1 MKKWQKRLMQLVNKL
16 GFGAKMQAG
25 ELTADEQKHLF
36 TQYENEYGITFLEDK
51 EADEDDDE
59 PETNL
64 LSPEDQQQLA
74 SIFGTDNTPKTAKE
88 AIPALTDKVKDQEK
102 KIEALEQK
110 PEKSEPVQTVKA
122 FEDTT
127 RGMSVTL
134 GLTPHSDSHLF
145 GIDNPFFARSKW
157 HNDLMVSKKA
167 HESEADITPEQ
178 SAEFKAAVTTLSS
191 ELRSRVAYL
200 TKNNMIDQLDY
211 DKLISGQGSI
221 DYSDLFNTAGE
232 YIIRRTDIIL
242 AYLRSLPS
250 VDHIFPMV
258 SNVQNKEIVPGAHFG
273 ELSQG
278 YRKGKIYK
286 GRANFTAEIYA
297 VNDLMFKFLFEDLI
311 DLEKQYIGYLNREG
325 SNVIK
330 WTFVEWIMTHFGR
343 ILHNERNQRRVI
355 GVRVPQQNVKDNP
368 AMFGADGALRAIE
381 RVEEQYKVLPFM
393 DMNVYD
399 LSNIL
404 EYFEEIY
411 DMTEQ
416 ILPSMEGM
424 RFYANAKHKRA
435 YTRQFRAK
443 YGKDNDFTG
452 VKEGLIDISPE
463 QIIWI
468 PNMRN
473 NDYKVILTF
482 PGNIESY
489 EDRPNEMVM
498 FYFEQDWESLGVM
511 SRWKEGAGVRQAG
524 IKYKDLDTLE
534 KSKRKN
540 QWIYTNFPASLLDP
554 DATTV
559 DADLNTLFLSCELR
573 RITSL
578 MSGEGKNQGKL
589 YATTKW
595 GEEGWVF
602 EEFPGKFK
610 DFFDTVIKYEERA
623 DQVIVTGKGV
633 PSSISNVDGKGII
646 SKSGSEAWY
655 NYLLYV
661 MTLTLDEFFILKELN
676 RAIHINFPYAQEQG
690 IKLGFWIDIPS
701 KLQDTT
707 VSERPAGIA
716 TAEAN

>member
-16 GFGAKMQAG
+16 GFGTKMEAG
-25 ELTADEQKHLF
+25 QLTADEQKQLF
-36 TQYENEYGITFLEDK
+36 TEYEATYKVSFAADR

-59 PETNL
+59 TDPNV

-74 SIFGTDNTPKTAKE
+74 SIFGGDKTPKTVKE
-88 AIPALTDKVKDQEK
+88 AVPALTNKVKEQEK
-102 KIEALEQK
+102 QIETLGQQ
-110 PEKSEPVQTVKA
+110 PEPATPIQIVKA
-122 FEDTT
+122 SEDPT
-127 RGMSVTL
+127 RGMSATL
-134 GLTPHSDSHLF
+134 GMTPHSDTHLF
-145 GIDNPFFARSKW
+145 GIDNPFFARTKW

-167 HESEADITPEQ
+167 HQDEADITPEQ
-178 SAEFKAAVTTLSS
+178 SAEFKAAVTSLSS

-200 TKNNMIDQLDY
+200 DKNNMIDLLDY
-211 DKLISGQGSI
+211 NKLISGQGSI
-221 DYSDLFNTAGE
+221 DYSDLFGTAGE

-242 AYLRSLPS
+242 AYLRSLPT

-330 WTFVEWIMTHFGR
+330 WTFVEWIMTHFGK

-355 GVRVPQQNVKDNP
+355 GVRVPQQDVKDNP

-404 EYFEEIY
+404 EYYEEIY

-463 QIIWI
+463 QIIWM

-482 PGNIESY
+482 PGNMESY
-489 EDRPNEMVM
+489 EDKPNEMVM

-511 SRWKEGAGVRQAG
+511 SRWKEGSGVRQAG
-524 IKYKDLDTLE
+524 VKYKDLESLV

-540 QWIYTNFPASLLDP
+540 QWIFTNFPASLLDP
-554 DATTV
+554 DEDTI
-559 DADLNTLFLSCELR
+559 DGDLNTLFF
-573 RITSL
+573 T
-578 MSGEGKNQGKL
+578 GKNTAATSITDIANFEHDRVYKIVCGSMDNATTVDNTGKFAKLASKFTPAKVGDYIKL
-589 YATTKW
+589 YAELENYQETSED
-595 GEEGWVF
+595 GETFTATRPTGNFLEL
-602 EEFPGKFK
+602 
-610 DFFDTVIKYEERA
+610 ERK
-623 DQVIVTGKGV
+623 V
-633 PSSISNVDGKGII
+633 SN
-646 SKSGSEAWY
+646 
-655 NYLLYV
+655 
-661 MTLTLDEFFILKELN
+661 
-676 RAIHINFPYAQEQG
+676 
-690 IKLGFWIDIPS
+690 
-701 KLQDTT
+701 
-707 VSERPAGIA
+707 
-716 TAEAN
+716 